1 MYDNKPVPVNRPV
14 LVSIACTM
22 LFIVGLISIVFAFFG
37 VYAINGVLY
46 SAIHMLLTITV
57 FAALSGVW
65 QMERWGI
72 WLFSVMMFVK
82 IGLDVFYHAFSFWEL
97 LLFLPILVFA
107 KHFKEFGVSK

>member
-1 MYDNKPVPVNRPV
+1 M
-14 LVSIACTM
+14 VSVACTM
-22 LFIVGLISIVFAFFG
+22 LFIAGLISIVFAFFG
-37 VYAINGVLY
+37 VYATNGVLY

-82 IGLDVFYHAFSFWEL
+82 IGLDVFYHAFSLWEL
-97 LLFLPILVFA
+97 LLFLPIVVFVIY
-107 KHFKEFGVSK
+107 FKEFGVSK